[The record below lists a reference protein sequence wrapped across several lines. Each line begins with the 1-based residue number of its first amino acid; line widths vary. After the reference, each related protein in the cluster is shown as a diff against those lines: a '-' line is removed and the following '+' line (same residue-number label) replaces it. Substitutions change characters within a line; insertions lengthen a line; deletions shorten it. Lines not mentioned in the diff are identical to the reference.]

1 MDLAAINKTLRHESP
16 AVIIRWAMSVS
27 KRPIATTSFGKTS
40 AVLIHALQNEIPK
53 LPLIWVDHGYNLK
66 HTYQY
71 VEEIIGRFNPNLQV
85 YTPRVTTERRL
96 ALTGGVPLPEDD
108 EAFSRFTQEVKLEPF
123 QRAIEEHQPDVW
135 LTGISKYETDY
146 RKTLDIVS
154 IDHRGLL
161 RVAPFFYWQQRD
173 IEAYLQRHNLPS
185 PKHYFD
191 PTKLSDSAECGL
203 HKAS

>member
-16 AVIIRWAMSVS
+16 AAIIRWAMSVS
-27 KRPIATTSFGKTS
+27 ERPIATTSFGKTS

-66 HTYQY
+66 QTYHH
-71 VEEIIGRFNPNLQV
+71 VEEIISRFNPNLQV
-85 YTPRVTTERRL
+85 YTPRITTERRL
-96 ALTGGVPLPEDD
+96 ALFGGVPLPEDD
-108 EAFSRFTQEVKLEPF
+108 EAYSRFIEEVKLEPF
-123 QRAIEEHQPDVW
+123 QRAIDEYQPDIW
-135 LTGISKYETDY
+135 LTGISRYETDY

-161 RVAPFFYWQQRD
+161 RVAPFFYWQQED
-173 IEAYLQRHNLPS
+173 VEAYIERHNLPS
-185 PKHYFD
+185 PQHYFD